1 MKSALLYHHF
11 DSKDIVDAHVLF
23 TLKQMKKHCDFI
35 FFTSNS
41 KISKNAHMEL
51 GKFTDEIIVR
61 KNAGFDYNGW
71 KAALQ
76 SKNKEWFNQFD
87 RLMFINNSVF
97 GPVVDIKPLLN
108 KMEKR
113 EWDFWTPTEW
123 KYYRPEILPVPPH
136 AQPYFLV
143 VKKRLF
149 SSNTFWKY
157 WENMPEDFRGYQD
170 AVTRG
175 EIELT
180 LAWEKDGFTRA
191 TAIDEFD
198 NQNLPDLGAVDP
210 HAYNSIDVLIK
221 RYDAPFVKIKS
232 IVNAVHKPV
241 DISPRVIEAIQEKNY
256 YPVELIKNYAKNY
269 FSLYQQKNFPSTL
282 VNIDNKSPISLS
294 KRTTIKFAVFAH
306 LYYEDLFDEV
316 LHQLQKI
323 KVQHDLFITVKN
335 EKGKHSLL
343 ERMPDYELN
352 HKKAIITVPGENRG
366 RDYGPWLV
374 EFGDVQLDYDVAL
387 KIQSK
392 KHSQQPEIFG
402 QRWNDYLYSCLLG
415 TSESIDKTI
424 NCFIEDEAL
433 GIMFPP
439 FPPELVLLAPPAF
452 RGSGSEV
459 NFFRKLVS
467 DLKLNYVEENRYF
480 IFPAGSMFWYRP
492 KALQKL
498 FDHGLKYSSFAK
510 EPISPQGD
518 ISHGIERILAY
529 ICHDAGFHYR
539 LGITEK
545 EMMKSLQTYEN
556 KLVST
561 TLSTWDILKARGS
574 LDNAEQFSRP
584 RSKIYVTARAIHH
597 KLAVRFPMYHSWY
610 LKIKKAL
617 RPPLILD

>member
-1 MKSALLYHHF
+1 MLCYHHF
-11 DSKDIVDAHVLF
+11 DSKDTVDAHVMF
-23 TLKQMKKHCDFI
+23 TLKQMQKHCDFI
-35 FFTSNS
+35 LFTSNS

-51 GKFTDEIIVR
+51 SELTNEIIVR
-61 KNAGFDYNGW
+61 KNVGYDYNGW

-76 SKNKEWFNQFD
+76 SKKKEWFNQFD

-108 KMEKR
+108 KMEER

-123 KYYRPEILPVPPH
+123 KYYRPEVLPVPPH
-136 AQPYFLV
+136 AQPYFMV

-149 SSNTFWKY
+149 SSNTFWNY
-157 WENMPEDFRGYQD
+157 WEDMPEDFKDYQH

-180 LAWEKDGFTRA
+180 LAWEKDGFIRA

-198 NQNLPDLGAVDP
+198 NQNIPDLGAIDP
-210 HAYNSIDVLIK
+210 HSYNSVDVLIK
-221 RYDAPFVKIKS
+221 RYDAPFVKIKA
-232 IVNAVHKPV
+232 IMNTVNKPF
-241 DISPRVIEAIQEKNY
+241 DITPRVIEAIQEKNF
-256 YPVELIKNYAKNY
+256 YPIELIKNYAKNY
-269 FSLYQQKNFPSTL
+269 FSLYQQKNFPGTL
-282 VNIDNKSPISLS
+282 LNIDGKRPISSS
-294 KRTTIKFAVFAH
+294 KKAAVKFAVFAH
-306 LYYEDLFDEV
+306 LYYDDLFDEV

-323 KVQHDLFITVKN
+323 KIQYDLFITVKDQ
-335 EKGKHSLL
+335 KGKKSLL
-343 ERMPDYELN
+343 KRMPEYELN
-352 HKKAIITVPGENRG
+352 HKKAIITVPVENRG

-374 EFGDVQLDYDVAL
+374 EFGSVQLDYDVAL

-402 QRWNDYLYSCLLG
+402 QRWNDYLLSCLLG

-424 NCFIEDEAL
+424 NCFIEDKAL

-452 RGSGSEV
+452 RGSDTEV

-467 DLKLNYVEENRYF
+467 DLKLIYVEEDLYF

-492 KALQKL
+492 KALKKL

-510 EPISPQGD
+510 EPISSEGD

-529 ICHDAGFHYR
+529 ICHDAGYHYR

-545 EMMKSLQTYEN
+545 EMIKSLQGYEN
-556 KLVST
+556 KLIST
-561 TLSTWDILKARGS
+561 SISTWDILKYRNSMGS
-574 LDNAEQFSRP
+574 AQQQSFP
-584 RSKIYVTARAIHH
+584 RSKIYIKARIIHQ
-597 KLAVRFPMYHSWY
+597 KLAVRFPMYHYWY
-610 LKIKKAL
+610 LKIKKAF
-617 RPPLILD
+617 RPPSISG